1 MKLERN
7 PITRRLLKRL
17 LELEDKIVG
26 KPFPGMRRIRQISTY
41 ACGPAV
47 IESLLS
53 FLKFRVSQKAV
64 IRTLRAQRKI
74 QLYGIN
80 VGDMG
85 RAVNSLGKNKFVFWK
100 KANSKVGDISTV
112 IDKYRYPVGIEWQ
125 GVFYENQD
133 EDSGH
138 YSIITKVDKKT
149 GFLRL
154 ADSYFNY
161 AFGFGSVDRKFKIK
175 DFVKRW
181 WDINLVGRRN
191 IKDVRMMFVITPK
204 GELWPKK
211 LGMKRV

>member
-74 QLYGIN
+74 QIYGIN

-100 KANSKVGDISTV
+100 KANSKVSDISTV
-112 IDKYRYPVGIEWQ
+112 IDKYKYPVGIEWQ

-138 YSIITKVDKKT
+138 YSIITKVDQKT

-161 AFGFGSVDRKFKIK
+161 AFGFGGVDRKFKIN
-175 DFVKRW
+175 DFTQRW

-191 IKDVRMMFVITPK
+191 VKDVRMMFVITPK
-204 GELWPKK
+204 GESWPKK